1 MRFFNIF
8 IPLLV
13 ILFASACSSG
23 SDGDIFLR
31 VRAVLEPSSFNIN
44 CSDFPEN
51 FEYDVFYNIP
61 PGYYSFDYVDYNG
74 TQHPQLGELSV
85 LEVFSNSG
93 SKGGLFKPGENGE
106 DVYVDLILLSSGPII
121 ETNSY
126 FTIASTISE

>member
-1 MRFFNIF
+1 MALIRHISFIVLFITIF
-8 IPLLV
+8 G
-13 ILFASACSSG
+13 CSTG
-23 SDGDIFLR
+23 NDGDIFLR
-31 VRAVLEPSSFNIN
+31 VRAVLEPSNFNIN
-44 CSDFPEN
+44 CPEFPSN

-61 PGYYSFDYVDYNG
+61 PGYYSFDYMDYNG

-93 SKGGLFKPGENGE
+93 SKGGLFKSGENGE

>member
-1 MRFFNIF
+1 MRILNIL

-13 ILFASACSSG
+13 ILFTSACSSG

-44 CSDFPEN
+44 CPEFPEN

-61 PGYYSFDYVDYNG
+61 EGYYSFDYVDYNG

-93 SKGGLFKPGENGE
+93 AKGGLFKSSENGE
-106 DVYVDLILLSSGPII
+106 DVYVDLILLSSGPIV